1 MPYFVNIFLIF
12 FNTIMHKVGHIVMKH
27 IQNNPKYEYEAERFA
42 IGILAP
48 ACVLWGLNIHTAA
61 EEISKLCNISITAA
75 RIRAQRMELLY
86 KREQEFLKTR
96 GRPCFLQLP
105 LEQQVY

>member
-48 ACVLWGLNIHTAA
+48 ACAMG
-61 EEISKLCNISITAA
+61 S
-75 RIRAQRMELLY
+75 
-86 KREQEFLKTR
+86 
-96 GRPCFLQLP
+96 
-105 LEQQVY
+105 